1 MAQPQRTCWQQWLQ
15 HPQGLWFRKAL
26 FQVHLWVGVG
36 IAIYVLA
43 ISVSG
48 SAIVYQRELMR
59 HSRRAMVLTESGR
72 RMSVDELTAYVQ
84 RAYPAYEVDYILEAS
99 QADRPDDVVLERGNK
114 RIERLFDPNS
124 GADLGDPEPGINH
137 AMAWITDLHDN
148 LLAGQTGRLVNGAGA
163 CLVTLLGLT
172 GMVMWWPGVKNWRRS
187 ATINWHA
194 QFPRFNWDVHS
205 AAGFWFSLFVLVW
218 GISGIYFCAP
228 MAFTPLAGGSF
239 LYWLT
244 QFHIGRFGWFT
255 EAVWT
260 AVGLVPAVLAVT
272 GVLMWWN
279 RVLRKKWRKKFRA
292 ERYIRNPLRSPNAEL
307 M

>member
-84 RAYPAYEVDYILEAS
+84 RAYPAYEVDSVLEAS

-124 GADLGDPEPGINH
+124 GADMGDPEPGINH
-137 AMAWITDLHDN
+137 AI
-148 LLAGQTGRLVNGAGA
+148 GG
-163 CLVTLLGLT
+163 
-172 GMVMWWPGVKNWRRS
+172 WPGLWHSQECALRTFLLS
-187 ATINWHA
+187 SMATLSYDSELGV
-194 QFPRFNWDVHS
+194 PR
-205 AAGFWFSLFVLVW
+205 
-218 GISGIYFCAP
+218 P
-228 MAFTPLAGGSF
+228 
-239 LYWLT
+239 
-244 QFHIGRFGWFT
+244 
-255 EAVWT
+255 
-260 AVGLVPAVLAVT
+260 
-272 GVLMWWN
+272 
-279 RVLRKKWRKKFRA
+279 
-292 ERYIRNPLRSPNAEL
+292 
-307 M
+307 

>member
-1 MAQPQRTCWQQWLQ
+1 M
-15 HPQGLWFRKAL
+15 
-26 FQVHLWVGVG
+26 
-36 IAIYVLA
+36 
-43 ISVSG
+43 
-48 SAIVYQRELMR
+48 
-59 HSRRAMVLTESGR
+59 
-72 RMSVDELTAYVQ
+72 
-84 RAYPAYEVDYILEAS
+84 
-99 QADRPDDVVLERGNK
+99 
-114 RIERLFDPNS
+114 
-124 GADLGDPEPGINH
+124 
-137 AMAWITDLHDN
+137 
-148 LLAGQTGRLVNGAGA
+148 
-163 CLVTLLGLT
+163 
-172 GMVMWWPGVKNWRRS
+172 KNWRRG

-205 AAGFWFSLFVLVW
+205 ATGFWFSLFVLVW

-239 LYWLT
+239 PYWLT
-244 QFHIGRFGWFT
+244 QLHIGRFGWFT

-292 ERYIRNPLRSPNAEL
+292 ERYIRNPFRSPNAEL